1 MSRNPL
7 DGFKRVMIEFNI
19 YRSNELLS
27 TVKGLKNTE
36 NGTHRKFIGFYPD
49 VDVQAGDVISS
60 AGIPINYYVT
70 DVDTA
75 TWNGKISQIKAY
87 YETRTPQ
94 EKDSNSV
101 TYNIQNAPN
110 SIIGNQ
116 HNATQNNYVSDIG
129 DLKQMIEQ
137 YGNDDKEQLYEL
149 ANTLEQS
156 LQKDEFKKSKLSKFG
171 DLIAKHSWLPAAIAQ
186 LICAFI
192 SN

>member
-1 MSRNPL
+1 
-7 DGFKRVMIEFNI
+7 MISIAN
-19 YRSNELLS
+19 
-27 TVKGLKNTE
+27 
-36 NGTHRKFIGFYPD
+36 
-49 VDVQAGDVISS
+49 
-60 AGIPINYYVT
+60 IPINYYVT

-75 TWNGKISQIKAY
+75 SYNGEIFEIKAY
-87 YETRTPQ
+87 YETRAPQ

-101 TYNIQNAPN
+101 TYNIQNAQN

-116 HNATQNNYVSDIG
+116 HNATQNNYISDISG
-129 DLKQMIEQ
+129 LKQMIEQ
-137 YGNDDKEQLYEL
+137 YGYEDKQQLYEL